1 MFSIMILAAL
11 PRVFAFEKVLTEI
24 RCALDGW
31 EDVPHGRDGAEQG
44 VDGKLFEFDCQKKC
58 YDSNGWEGKSGRKMV
73 CGYTYRDA
81 AKLNDGDHVIV
92 DVKSTI
98 NENWC
103 GDNNYDPVANWD
115 AEGFRARDSNRIQ
128 GYGQFYLCYRKR
140 SLGDVKN
147 DPNEEIVT
155 ELIARPSEEPVNE
168 LPDWEF
174 IGKWDNHDWRDAWA
188 WANTQDRKFQEQKKT
203 RYFIELHEKKA
214 QLEKEIVVISQWK
227 FRTKFR
233 KMNDMKE
240 KVTFNFKHYSKQ
252 ETEED
257 TKKYWEKKVKHALH
271 FGIKLP
277 LGHDAELSAG
287 YDYTNEEK
295 NTREDMLKE
304 KSIETFDQEKS
315 FEYEYTVPAAVD
327 GEDRH
332 MNWWYWSVKAS
343 DESGT
348 EWAEQDNPAN
358 ARERTGCGYDIAP
371 NCLPGYC
378 QDDECWVCTQSWA
391 IIDKNFK
398 YPAQCQ
404 GKGKGCEWI
413 GISSDQCPSG
423 WELQNL
429 PACMMDMK
437 DGDRCQV
444 FHGQLPN
451 KENGEINNCDG
462 YDVFEYTCGYTA
474 PNGGD
479 FFTMTGDCDVQGDCV
494 SSANYPGLHGTNEE
508 CSITMLRDAS
518 VSVGSVFH
526 VETCCD
532 HLLINGID
540 VESSSMVPASVSA
553 RDTITWS
560 SDFSLTT
567 EGWQLC
573 FAKPDGGQ
581 KGDYE
586 CSQASCFWNKYQE
599 NKDWGK
605 YEDLSG
611 DCKACTERCDTD
623 PNCWAVECG
632 GDYCSWW
639 KPGIC
644 EVLDADTFSQKTC
657 RTSTRTE
664 ESSLNAYS
672 ALNSSEDFVVYGLA
686 FVGLI
691 TILVLLRST
700 FQKNDYKA
708 IDEASKLKIS
718 SAEL

>member
-1 MFSIMILAAL
+1 MMFTIIILAAL
-11 PRVFAFEKVLTEI
+11 PRVFAYEKVLTDI

-31 EDVPHGRDGAEQG
+31 ENVAYGFNGAK
-44 VDGKLFEFDCQKKC
+44 VDNDGKLFEKDCQKKC
-58 YDSNGWEGKSGRKMV
+58 YDSNGWEGKRGRKMV
-73 CGYTYRDA
+73 CGYTYRNA
-81 AKLNDGDHVIV
+81 ADLNDGDEVIV

-98 NENWC
+98 NENDC
-103 GDNNYDPVANWD
+103 GDHSYVAVANWD

-128 GYGQFYLCYRKR
+128 GNGQFYLCYRKK

-214 QLEKEIVVISQWK
+214 QLEKEIVVTSEWK

-240 KVTFNFKHYSKQ
+240 TVTFNFKQHSKQ
-252 ETEED
+252 ETEKD

-277 LGHDAELSAG
+277 LGHAELSAG
-287 YDYTNEEK
+287 WDYTNEVKDIEEEK
-295 NTREDMLKE
+295 LKE
-304 KSIETFDQEKS
+304 KAIETFDQEKT

-327 GEDRH
+327 GQDEH
-332 MNWWYWSVKAS
+332 MNWWYWSVRAS

-348 EWAEQDNPAN
+348 EWAQHDNPSN
-358 ARERTGCGYDIAP
+358 AVERTGCGYDIAP

-378 QDDECWVCTQSWA
+378 QDEQCWVCTQSWA
-391 IIDKNFK
+391 MIDKNFK

-404 GKGKGCEWI
+404 GEGKGCQWI

-462 YDVFEYTCGYTA
+462 YDVFEYTCDNIDPSREIVNSGDTIYLKTHTGSHIEVEEETVRA
-474 PNGGD
+474 RWDDQGEWQGLIIEKADGGAVYSGD
-479 FFTMTGDCDVQGDCV
+479 TVFFRTYK
-494 SSANYPGLHGTNEE
+494 NRH
-508 CSITMLRDAS
+508 
-518 VSVGSVFH
+518 
-526 VETCCD
+526 
-532 HLLINGID
+532 ID
-540 VESSSMVPASVSA
+540 VEGQYVHARYDDQGDWQKFVIEKSSGYGEMIYVG
-553 RDTITWS
+553 DTIYLRAHTGKYI
-560 SDFSLTT
+560 DV
-567 EGWQLC
+567 EGTDTFVQ
-573 FAKPDGGQ
+573 ARYEQ
-581 KGDYE
+581 KGDW
-586 CSQASCFWNKYQE
+586 QALTIE
-599 NKDWGK
+599 TV
-605 YEDLSG
+605 SG
-611 DCKACTERCDTD
+611 
-623 PNCWAVECG
+623 
-632 GDYCSWW
+632 
-639 KPGIC
+639 
-644 EVLDADTFSQKTC
+644 
-657 RTSTRTE
+657 TE
-664 ESSLNAYS
+664 ESGLNAYS

-686 FVGLI
+686 FVGLV

-708 IDEASKLKIS
+708 IDEVSKLKIS
-718 SAEL
+718 GAEL